1 MAKTEKAVRLMKA
14 VKIGGKWRWCRLA
27 VDSKGRPKPDV
38 VLVDG
43 SEQTHKEGRFAV
55 FWKEAGRNRSEPA
68 GKDFTE
74 ARAALRRRQTRL
86 NAQLAGVATPE
97 LQSNSTRLS
106 LQDAIDDFLR
116 EVRTHRAKKTYAAY
130 RSMLAGFSE
139 SCPKI
144 YLDELERK
152 DLMNF
157 SADLKADGLSDR
169 TVYNKFEL
177 LMTFLKANNFPRLV
191 SAKDWPRYTEQEVD
205 IYEADELTK
214 LFSHCNLEQRVLF
227 RFFLGSAGRER
238 EVAFT
243 AWPNLDLKNGLWHM
257 RAKPE
262 LGFKPKD
269 YEERTVPLPDWL
281 IEDLKL
287 WRKKH
292 GRGYLVFPNGEED
305 DPEGHMLRMLKQ
317 VALEAKLNCGHC
329 INRKGLS
336 CKRHPVCRRWYL
348 HKFRATAATTW
359 LQNDIDIRTAQT
371 WLGHSDMESTL
382 RYLKA
387 ASARKPIV
395 REKVNAAFAAIV
407 T

>member
-1 MAKTEKAVRLMKA
+1 MAKTEKAVRLMKS
-14 VKIGGKWRWCRLA
+14 VKVDGRWRWFRLA
-27 VDSKGRPKPDV
+27 LDAKGRLRPDV
-38 VLVDG
+38 VLIDG
-43 SEQTHKEGRFAV
+43 REQTHKEGSFAV
-55 FWKEAGRNRSEPA
+55 FWKEAGRNCSEAA
-68 GKDFTE
+68 GKDFVE

-86 NAQLAGVATPE
+86 NAKLAGVSIPE
-97 LQSNSTRLS
+97 VQKPGSRLK
-106 LQDAIDDFLR
+106 LQDAIDDFLL
-116 EVRTHRAKKTYAAY
+116 EVQTHRTKKTYAAY
-130 RSMLAGFSE
+130 RSMLADFVD

-144 YLDELERK
+144 HLDEIERK

-157 SADLKADGLSDR
+157 TADLKSNGLGDR

-177 LMTFLKANNFPRLV
+177 LMTFLKANKIPRLV
-191 SAKDWPRYTEQEVD
+191 TAKDWPRFTEQEVD
-205 IYEADELTK
+205 IYEAEELAK
-214 LFSHCNLEQRVLF
+214 LFKRCNQEQRVLF

-281 IEDLKL
+281 VEDLKV
-287 WRKKH
+287 WRKRH
-292 GRGYLVFPNGEED
+292 GRSYLVFPHADGD
-305 DPEGHMLRMLKQ
+305 AEGHMLRTLKQ
-317 VALEAKLNCGHC
+317 IALEARLNCGHC
-329 INRKGLS
+329 MNSNGLS
-336 CKRHPVCRRWYL
+336 CKKHAVCSRWYL

-359 LQNDIDIRTAQT
+359 LQNDIDIRTVQT

-395 REKVNAAFAAIV
+395 REKVNAAFAGMV
-407 T
+407 Q